1 MNRANHKNHLAF
13 TWRRHGSLLVFPAL
27 LAFAPVCLSAQS
39 DGLVELR
46 EPDVEFSDEREERI
60 RTGLAEIEAY
70 IERRLAAG
78 VAPGAGV
85 SIVYG
90 DEVIYKKAFAQPIQR
105 EYSVLSFTK
114 TFTALGILQLYEE
127 GRINLDEPVS
137 TYLGVNLEDGPFR
150 ERPITVRHLLTHTSG
165 IPDSGSPTAVALA
178 SGTLYVPKQKYAA
191 GEKFQYSN
199 PGYRLLGEVLTRV
212 AGESLQAYLNRE
224 VLAPLDMQATHW
236 SAKANGASGMISSV
250 DDLTN
255 YVQFLLARGRYNDRR
270 LIRDETYRLLF
281 TTPTATAQ
289 CRYSEY
295 RGIAWRIQTYDQRI
309 LLMNHAALGWGVGG
323 FIQAFPEHGIGFV
336 FLSNPRTYNTDAF
349 MGFYKDLRNR
359 LNAFAADVTDMP
371 IAPGSGELPCALDTV
386 PW

>member
-1 MNRANHKNHLAF
+1 MNRANHLRN
-13 TWRRHGSLLVFPAL
+13 
-27 LAFAPVCLSAQS
+27 LAFARPGRLVAAAVLSFLALS
-39 DGLVELR
+39 PYCRSARADGGVDLR
-46 EPDVEFSDEREERI
+46 EPDIEYSDEREARI
-60 RTGLAEIEAY
+60 RAGLAEIEAY
-70 IERRLAAG
+70 IEQRLAAG

-90 DEVIYKKAFAQPIQR
+90 DEIIYKKAFAQSIDRGYP
-105 EYSVLSFTK
+105 VLSFTK
-114 TFTALGILQLYEE
+114 TFTALGILQLYEA

-137 TYLGVNLEDGPFR
+137 TYLGVSLEDASFR

-165 IPDSGSPTAVALA
+165 IPDSGSPTAVALT

-191 GEKFQYSN
+191 GQKFQYSN

-212 AGESLQAYLNRE
+212 AGEPLQAYVNRE
-224 VLAPLDMQATHW
+224 VLAPLDMRSTHW

-250 DDLTN
+250 DDLTH
-255 YVQFLLARGRYNDRR
+255 YVQFLLARGRYQEQR
-270 LIRDETYRLLF
+270 LIRDETYRMLF

-289 CRYSEY
+289 CKYSEF

-323 FIQAFPEHGIGFV
+323 FIQAFPEYGIGFV
-336 FLSNPRTYNTDAF
+336 FLSNPPTYNTDEF
-349 MGFYKDLRNR
+349 MTFYKDLRNR
-359 LNAFAADVTDMP
+359 LNDFAAKVADMP
-371 IAPGSGELPCALDTV
+371 ISPGSGELPCAIDTV